1 MRELYQTIL
10 GSSIVTTIFTSAI
23 AYYFHKREQQV
34 NSEIKREF
42 DRISQILNTDFEWKR
57 QTTELL
63 GQVYIH
69 LSRTRIAMD
78 NTYSKLQAYDPI
90 FEDEVIYHSNKV
102 IRDILIANGHHLPP
116 ELLDEASKLIEHYDA
131 WLVEYHKIRKIN
143 HDTATIQI
151 YVGPMGFAFPSE
163 AEGKFKEKY
172 QGMFEEIRQV

>member
-1 MRELYQTIL
+1 MGELYQTIL

-23 AYYFHKREQQV
+23 AFYFHKKEQRV

-42 DRISQILNTDFEWKR
+42 DRISQVQNTDFEWKR

-69 LSRTRIAMD
+69 LSRTRIAFD
-78 NTYSKLQAYDPI
+78 NTYSKLKKYDAI
-90 FEDEVIYHSNKV
+90 FEDEVIYHSNKI
-102 IRDILIANGHHLPP
+102 IRDILITNGHHLPP

-131 WLVEYHKIRKIN
+131 WLITYHKIRKVN
-143 HDTATIQI
+143 NDTTTIQV
-151 YVGPMGFAFPSE
+151 YVGPEGFAFPSM

-172 QGMFEEIRQV
+172 IEMFQEIRRL